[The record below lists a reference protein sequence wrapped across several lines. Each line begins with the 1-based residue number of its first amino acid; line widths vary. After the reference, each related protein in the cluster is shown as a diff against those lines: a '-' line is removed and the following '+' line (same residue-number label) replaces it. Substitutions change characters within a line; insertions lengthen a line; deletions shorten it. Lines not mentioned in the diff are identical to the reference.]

1 MFDSSTR
8 ARRRHSVLF
17 DATRHS
23 MDRNTCDLARASFP
37 LGDGFAAVPDA
48 PRARLGPSER
58 LPPVVASSGPAAWR
72 SPRDGVPRPARVRA
86 PVRGDVLRLL
96 RPEPHGAQ
104 PEPNRGLLRVRR
116 RRARRQAGRADLRGV
131 LPARLARDARHRA
144 AVRRRAA
151 QAGARRDARA
161 RPGPVPPDRLRDGV
175 LAAVRAARATG
186 IAVGGALPLV
196 YSITG
201 DLFPPTSRAYASAT
215 VGICS
220 SLGSMC
226 GQGVA
231 GFMGP
236 TFGWRLPFAAVA
248 APGLVVAW
256 LVHAFAEEPPRGVAE
271 GKARGEDGHDA
282 GARDGDHGDAA
293 VGDATV
299 GGGDAERFVRGGG
312 RSERARP
319 RFRA

>member
-1 MFDSSTR
+1 
-8 ARRRHSVLF
+8 
-17 DATRHS
+17 

-175 LAAVRAARATG
+175 LAAVRAARA
-186 IAVGGALPLV
+186 
-196 YSITG
+196 
-201 DLFPPTSRAYASAT
+201 
-215 VGICS
+215 
-220 SLGSMC
+220 
-226 GQGVA
+226 
-231 GFMGP
+231 
-236 TFGWRLPFAAVA
+236 
-248 APGLVVAW
+248 
-256 LVHAFAEEPPRGVAE
+256 H
-271 GKARGEDGHDA
+271 GH
-282 GARDGDHGDAA
+282 
-293 VGDATV
+293 
-299 GGGDAERFVRGGG
+299 RGGG
-312 RSERARP
+312 RVAARVLHHGGPVSPNLTSVRERDGGHLLFTRLDVRPGRRRIHGPDVRVAPALRRGGCSRPRRGVARARLRGGAPARGGGGQGAGRRRP
-319 RFRA
+319 RRGRSRRRSRRRRGGRCHRRRR